1 MATPKATRPEAI
13 SATKDEA
20 TDAKKENMSGLLSF
34 ESV

>member
-1 MATPKATRPEAI
+1 MATPKATRPETT

-20 TDAKKENMSGLLSF
+20 MEAKKENMSGLLSF